1 MLRCDLHIHTRF
13 SRDGESSVE
22 EILERA
28 E

>member
-22 EILERA
+22 EIL
-28 E
+28 